1 MIFGSVSMPVRSD
14 LCDLLCLAAGGD
26 REWLASKL
34 ALVGSDVGEALSRSL
49 KDPDDWV
56 CPRSSDALQR
66 DPDLV
71 EVIVRLLS
79 GETLFEQVMSRDTKI
94 AEVERLLRSTKGERE
109 QLKFFVDGEELA
121 TTTAI
126 GDTSVVS
133 GSIISLVRVKKPKP
147 KPKPVVTRRAISP
160 DSDDWRCTCFT
171 NACIFHILKSGKQ
184 VQTEQRSMQELQEGD
199 MVLTGAAKVED
210 QYRRVTRIRRCPVP
224 TGIAST
230 VELQPGC
237 RLTTGHPVHLG
248 GKQGRWCRPESIGTV
263 EETQEKFVYTL
274 ELEGHVDTVLV
285 GRDKQNAML
294 CAALGVYCGESFG
307 WNLFTRK
314 TLPCDVHQCRK
325 CDVAVVENL
334 NFAAVTPD
342 MLAIKYAPY

>member
-1 MIFGSVSMPVRSD
+1 MESLQTVVW
-14 LCDLLCLAAGGD
+14 CLVHEAFQSCCIAGGD
-26 REWLASKL
+26 REWLSRQLAS
-34 ALVGSDVGEALSRSL
+34 VGFDIGEALSRSL
-49 KDPDDWV
+49 KDPDDWM
-56 CPRSSDALQR
+56 CPRSSAALQR

-79 GETLFEQVMSRDTKI
+79 GETLFEKVMARDTKI
-94 AEVERLLRSTKGERE
+94 AEIERLLRAQGERE
-109 QLKFFVDGEELA
+109 DLKFFVDGEELP

-126 GDTSVVS
+126 GEANVVS
-133 GSIISLVRVKKPKP
+133 GGIIISLVRVKKPKP

-171 NACIFHILKSGKQ
+171 NACVFHILKSGKQ
-184 VQTEQRSMQELQEGD
+184 VQRSMRDLKEGD
-199 MVLTGAAKVED
+199 MVLTGAAKIED
-210 QYRRVTRIRRCPVP
+210 QYRRVTRIWRCPVP

-237 RLTTGHPVHLG
+237 RLTTGHPVLLG
-248 GKQGRWCRPESIGTV
+248 DLGEKSRWCRPESIGMV
-263 EETQEKFVYTL
+263 EETQEMFVYTL

-285 GRDKQNAML
+285 GRDTKKAVL

-314 TLPCDVHQCRK
+314 TRPCDSHQCSK
-325 CDVAVVENL
+325 CEAAVFPNL
-334 NFAAVTPD
+334 NFTAVTPE
-342 MLAIKYAPY
+342 MLRIKYAPY